1 MFNRD
6 GTFKKASTVGTEM
19 DAGLGVRLLVER
31 GWGWGRMQV
40 IAGCR
45 VKGNEVDT
53 ENADKF
59 F

>member
-1 MFNRD
+1 MVNRD
-6 GTFKKASTVGTEM
+6 GIFKKASTVGTEM
-19 DAGLGVRLLVER
+19 DTGLGVRLLVER

-40 IAGCR
+40 IAGGR

-53 ENADKF
+53 ENPDKF